1 MFDAIKKELEIIWGA
16 HKKHGLKGRMK
27 LYTISEKEPWRAAKE
42 GYEFWFDESNTDA
55 AVNEIISNFNNGK
68 LPNSPLLLNPMLHD
82 ENGKPV
88 GSGVAWATVICKGI
102 AKLTHKER
110 VRLSEINVYSDHFN
124 RSENRFA
131 GLKLL
136 AFLDKPILPDE
147 NGRIAAN
154 RALYDLCDIDSEEY
168 YEHYMISKIHYL
180 SKNGM
185 FFHPDFL
192 EMGQAGDTQSETIK
206 AGKVVIEKKV
216 ITLPKID
223 TAPITANV
231 QTILDAA
238 LCWNSYDRH
247 NTLYERFG
255 IDPNDIERNLK
266 YFNLCARNFDFFYAT
281 GPQRKG
287 ADETFDFV
295 VNGLIPRGTVTVLAG
310 AGGTGKSSIAHELCV
325 KAAID
330 YDPGEE
336 PDLWLGQKIRIENTK
351 GICVYFS
358 GEDGPAVI
366 NARGELF
373 DPKGRAN
380 RLMFQRTEYRDR
392 EETLPEFMARLAT
405 MPEVSIM
412 VIDPARKY
420 LEGDENDS
428 EVVSNF
434 FEAIEEFAIKKN
446 CAMIIVH
453 HLEKSAKP
461 TSAREILDLLRGSQ
475 VFIDRA
481 RVVLGLYRDGPYTV
495 VGLAKC
501 NIPPNLGMVSEERV
515 FARDPKTLQLVWL
528 PGEKGVR
535 RTTLTEDELDQI
547 KAEAELKEVND
558 RNKAASPPTN
568 LA

>member
-1 MFDAIKKELEIIWGA
+1 MPENIEKNIKNELEIIWSA
-16 HKKHGLKGRMK
+16 HKKHGLKGKMK
-27 LYTISEKEPWRAAKE
+27 LYTITDKEPMRAAIE
-42 GYEFWFDESNTDA
+42 GYEFWFGPDETDA
-55 AVNEIISNFNNGK
+55 AVSEIVKHFNNGK
-68 LPNSPLLLNPMLHD
+68 LPNTPLLLNPMVHD
-82 ENGKPV
+82 KDGKPI
-88 GSGVAWATVICKGI
+88 GSGIAWATVIAKGI
-102 AKLTHKER
+102 ATLTGKEQ
-110 VRLSEINVYSDHFN
+110 VRLSNIDVYSDHFN
-124 RSENRFA
+124 RAENKKA
-131 GLKLL
+131 GLKII
-136 AFLDKPILPDE
+136 AFTDKIVKPEANGEILV
-147 NGRIAAN
+147 NK
-154 RALYDLCDIDSEEY
+154 ALYDLCDIDSEEY
-168 YEHYMISKIHYL
+168 YQHYMISGISYL
-180 SKNGM
+180 TKNGM
-185 FFHPDFL
+185 FLHPDISNF
-192 EMGQAGDTQSETIK
+192 GPVPISEEDLK
-206 AGKVVIEKKV
+206 ASRKKNE
-216 ITLPKID
+216 TLPKD
-223 TAPITANV
+223 LPAITKPV
-231 QTILDAA
+231 VTKIQTILDAA

-255 IDPNDIERNLK
+255 INTNDIERNLK
-266 YFNLCARNFDFFYAT
+266 YFRLCARNFDFFYAT

-287 ADETFDFV
+287 AEETFDFV
-295 VNGLIPRGTVTVLAG
+295 VDGLIPRGTVTVLAG

-336 PDLWLGQKIRIENTK
+336 ADLWLGQKIRTDNTK

-373 DPKGRAN
+373 DPRGRAN
-380 RLMFQRTEYRDR
+380 RLMFQRTEFRDR
-392 EETLPEFMARLAT
+392 EETLPEFMAKLSA

-453 HLEKSAKP
+453 HLEKSANPK
-461 TSAREILDLLRGSQ
+461 SARDILDLLRGSQ

-481 RVVLGLYRDGPYTV
+481 RVVLGLYRDGPYTI

-501 NIPPNLGMVSEERV
+501 NIPPNLGMVTDERV

-528 PGEKGVR
+528 PGEKGIR
-535 RTTLTEDELDQI
+535 RTTLSEEELEQL
-547 KAEAELKEVND
+547 KAEAELAEVNA
-558 RNKAASPPTN
+558 RNKKEAEKK
-568 LA
+568 

>member
-1 MFDAIKKELEIIWGA
+1 MPENIEKNIKNELEIIWAA
-16 HKKHGLKGRMK
+16 HKKHGLKGKMK
-27 LYTISEKEPWRAAKE
+27 LYTMAEKEPWRAATE
-42 GYEFWFDESNTDA
+42 GYEFWFGPDEIDA
-55 AVNEIISNFNNGK
+55 AVAEIIKNFNGGK
-68 LPNSPLLLNPMLHD
+68 LPNTPLLLNPMVHD
-82 ENGKPV
+82 AKGKPV
-88 GSGVAWATVICKGI
+88 GSGIAWATIIAKGI
-102 AKLTHKER
+102 AKLSGFEQK
-110 VRLSEINVYSDHFN
+110 RLNEINVNSDFYV
-124 RSENRFA
+124 RAEIKQA
-131 GLKLL
+131 GLKVI
-136 AFLDKPILPDE
+136 AFTDRIIKPGPDGEIVE
-147 NGRIAAN
+147 NK
-154 RALYDLCDIDSEEY
+154 ALYDLCNIDSEEY
-168 YEHYMISKIHYL
+168 YHHYMISGISYL

-185 FFHPDFL
+185 FIHPEFKTL
-192 EMGQAGDTQSETIK
+192 SEGRVAK
-206 AGKVVIEKKV
+206 A
-216 ITLPKID
+216 
-223 TAPITANV
+223 

-247 NTLYERFG
+247 QILYERFG
-255 IDPNDIERNLK
+255 IDVNDIERNLK

-287 ADETFDFV
+287 AEETFDFV
-295 VNGLIPRGTVTVLAG
+295 VDGLIPRGTVTVLAG

-330 YDPGEE
+330 YEPGEE
-336 PDLWLGQKIRIENTK
+336 PDLWLGQKIRNDNTK

-373 DPKGRAN
+373 DPQGRAN
-380 RLMFQRTEYRDR
+380 RLMFQRTEFRDR
-392 EETLPEFMARLAT
+392 EETLPEFMTRLAA

-420 LEGDENDS
+420 LEGDEDDS

-453 HLEKSAKP
+453 HLEKSANPK
-461 TSAREILDLLRGSQ
+461 SAREILDLLRGSQ

-481 RVVLGLYRDGPYTV
+481 RVVLGLYRDGPYTI

-501 NIPPNLGMVSEERV
+501 NIPPNLGMVTEERV
-515 FARDPKTLQLVWL
+515 FARDPKTLQLIWL

-535 RTTLTEDELDQI
+535 RTTLSEEELDQL
-547 KAEAELKEVND
+547 KAEAELKEVTE
-558 RNKAASPPTN
+558 RNKADKQSKKN
-568 LA
+568 Q

>member
-1 MFDAIKKELEIIWGA
+1 MFENIKNELEIIWAA

-42 GYEFWFDESNTDA
+42 GYEFWFDESQTEA
-55 AVNEIISNFNNGK
+55 AANEIISNYNKGK
-68 LPNSPLLLNPMLHD
+68 LPNTPLLLNPVVHD
-82 ENGKPV
+82 KNGKPL
-88 GSGVAWATVICKGI
+88 GSGIAWATVIAKGI
-102 AKLTHKER
+102 AKLAGTEQK
-110 VRLSEINVYSDHFN
+110 RLQGINAYSDPFT
-124 RSENRFA
+124 RAENKQA
-131 GLKLL
+131 GLKII
-136 AFLDKPILPDE
+136 AFVDKATNPE
-147 NGRIAAN
+147 EAN
-154 RALYDLCDIDSEEY
+154 KALYDLCDIESEEY
-168 YEHYMISKIHYL
+168 YHHYLISGIPYL
-180 SKNGM
+180 SKNGL
-185 FFHPDFL
+185 FEHPDF
-192 EMGQAGDTQSETIK
+192 K
-206 AGKVVIEKKV
+206 
-216 ITLPKID
+216 TLVPDSKPK
-223 TAPITANV
+223 TAKL

-255 IDPNDIERNLK
+255 INPKDIERNLK

-295 VNGLIPRGTVTVLAG
+295 VEGLIPRGSVTVLAG

-330 YDPGEE
+330 YEPGEQ
-336 PDLWLGQKIRIENTK
+336 PDLWLGQKIRTQNTK

-373 DPKGRAN
+373 DPKHRAH
-380 RLMFQRTEYRDR
+380 RLMFQRTEFRDR
-392 EETLPEFMARLAT
+392 EETLPEFMKRLGA

-420 LEGDENDS
+420 LEGDEDDS

-434 FEAIEEFAIKKN
+434 FEAIEEFALKKN

-453 HLEKSAKP
+453 HLEKSANPK
-461 TSAREILDLLRGSQ
+461 SAAEILDLLRGSQ

-495 VGLAKC
+495 IGLAKC
-501 NIPPNLGMVSEERV
+501 NIPPNLGMVTEERV
-515 FARDPKTLQLVWL
+515 FARDPKTLQLIWL

-535 RTTLTEDELDQI
+535 RTTLSDEELEQL
-547 KAEAELKEVND
+547 KAETEL
-558 RNKAASPPTN
+558 RAAKARAGKKS
-568 LA
+568 